1 MSSSRIPRDYDPVNV
16 EVILLGVTVDPAE
29 SAAAIFDGG
38 GRMGYVGHSVFNIDD
53 RPSHFKIGKDA
64 EGRAFLAPVGP
75 SPAVKIDKS
84 WVWAR
89 DHPWLINIQLEIHPT
104 SSQICEVWNN
114 TVPVG
119 DVYELHG

>member
-1 MSSSRIPRDYDPVNV
+1 CRCRDHASGERKVSASRIPRDYDPVNV

-38 GRMGYVGHSVFNIDD
+38 WRMGYVGHSVFNIDD

-75 SPAVKIDKS
+75 ASSMDVHEGRLSIITASSLVDVK
-84 WVWAR
+84 
-89 DHPWLINIQLEIHPT
+89 L
-104 SSQICEVWNN
+104 
-114 TVPVG
+114 
-119 DVYELHG
+119 